1 MPPPS
6 PKKISSFAHACTVKV
21 KYKEIVVWTSRSLRH
36 IDDIQDSGFIV
47 HVFKCESS
55 ISYGECLFIEQRRN
69 EMTESREKIS
79 GREQ

>member
-1 MPPPS
+1 MPPPF
-6 PKKISSFAHACTVKV
+6 PEQFSSFAHACTCMKV

-47 HVFKCESS
+47 FKYESS

>member
-1 MPPPS
+1 M
-6 PKKISSFAHACTVKV
+6 
-21 KYKEIVVWTSRSLRH
+21 VWTSRSLRH
-36 IDDIQDSGFIV
+36 VDDIQDSGFIV
-47 HVFKCESS
+47 FKYESS

>member
-1 MPPPS
+1 M
-6 PKKISSFAHACTVKV
+6 
-21 KYKEIVVWTSRSLRH
+21 VWTTRSLKH

>member
-1 MPPPS
+1 M
-6 PKKISSFAHACTVKV
+6 
-21 KYKEIVVWTSRSLRH
+21 VWTSRSLRH
-36 IDDIQDSGFIV
+36 VDDIQDSGFIV
-47 HVFKCESS
+47 HVFKRESS